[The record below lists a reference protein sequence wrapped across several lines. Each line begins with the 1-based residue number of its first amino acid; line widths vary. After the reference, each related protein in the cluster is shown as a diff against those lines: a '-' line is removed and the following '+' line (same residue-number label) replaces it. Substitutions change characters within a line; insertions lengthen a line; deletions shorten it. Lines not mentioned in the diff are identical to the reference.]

1 MANGGDREARLEA
14 PALDQLFR
22 QARTHNK
29 WLDKD
34 IPDFLLRELVDLAK
48 WGPTAANSCPAR
60 FVFVKSSEAKEKLK
74 PFLSEG
80 NRDKTMQAP
89 VCAIIAYDLEFY
101 EKLPTL
107 FPHTDAKSWFVG
119 KDEKIFQSAFRN
131 GSLQAA
137 YFILAARAL
146 GLDCGPMSGFDNDG
160 VDEAFFAGTPIK
172 SNILCNLGYG
182 DESAL
187 MPRHPRLTFEETA
200 EIL

>member
-1 MANGGDREARLEA
+1 MSFETEPARLEA

-22 QARTHNK
+22 SARSHNK

-34 IPDFLLRELVDLAK
+34 VPDFLLRELVELMK
-48 WGPTAANSCPAR
+48 WGPTSANSWPAR
-60 FVFVKSSEAKEKLK
+60 FRFVKSKAAKEKLK

-80 NRDKTMQAP
+80 NRDKAMHAP

-101 EKLPTL
+101 EKLPRL
-107 FPHTDAKSWFVG
+107 FPHTNAKSWFVD
-119 KDEKIFQSAFRN
+119 KEEKILQTAFRN
-131 GSLQAA
+131 GSLQGA

-146 GLDCGPMSGFDNDG
+146 GLDCGPMSGFDQNG
-160 VDEAFFAGTPIK
+160 VDETFFAGTPLR
-172 SNILCNLGYG
+172 SNFLCNLGYG

-187 MPRHPRLTFEETA
+187 LPRHPRPDFDEIA